1 MAVPMSLQIV
11 PTSMVPAPL
20 EAAPLL
26 VFGDVLCRGIFGMV
40 SPQVSIEVFSL
51 GSTTFT
57 VEERALAAFGVIV
70 HMLAVCGWGVS

>member
-1 MAVPMSLQIV
+1 MVVPMSLHIV
-11 PTSMVPAPL
+11 PTSMIPAPL

-26 VFGDVLCRGIFGMV
+26 VLGDVLCRGIFGMV

-57 VEERALAAFGVIV
+57 VAERALAAFGVIV